1 MMKEWATVIS
11 WQNGIALLRCEP
23 HSGCGNC
30 HSRRGCGSHLLNEL
44 GPETDHQLQVEIS
57 QPLEPG
63 QKVEVG
69 ISEGSLLRSAS
80 LVYLTPLVGLIAGGA
95 LFQSLFLTDAF
106 TALGAI
112 LGAGL
117 GFYWH
122 ENWQPEL
129 RGSVLISL
137 LFCKSV
143 CHQRL
148 CVFSKNKTLLLIT
161 HDKQECGS
169 VSYVRSKQ

>member
-11 WQNGIALLRCEP
+11 FQDGLVLLCCVLQ
-23 HSGCGNC
+23 SGCGSCNA
-30 HSRRGCGSHLLNEL
+30 RTGCGSHLLNEL
-44 GPETDHQLQVEIS
+44 GPESEHQLQIAIS

-80 LVYLTPLVGLIAGGA
+80 LVYLTPLAGLIAGGG
-95 LFQSLFLTDAF
+95 LFQTLFITDAF

-117 GFYWH
+117 GFLLARTLASRIEGQSDY
-122 ENWQPEL
+122 QPTIL
-129 RGSVLISL
+129 QIGLPPTAIR
-137 LFCKSV
+137 K
-143 CHQRL
+143 
-148 CVFSKNKTLLLIT
+148 
-161 HDKQECGS
+161 
-169 VSYVRSKQ
+169 

>member
-95 LFQSLFLTDAF
+95 LFQSLFFNRCIYRSWGYFRRRVRFF
-106 TALGAI
+106 TGT
-112 LGAGL
+112 
-117 GFYWH
+117 
-122 ENWQPEL
+122 
-129 RGSVLISL
+129 
-137 LFCKSV
+137 
-143 CHQRL
+143 
-148 CVFSKNKTLLLIT
+148 KTGN
-161 HDKQECGS
+161 QN
-169 VSYVRSKQ
+169 

>member
-11 WQNGIALLRCEP
+11 WQDGVALLRCEP
-23 HSGCGNC
+23 QSGCGSCNA
-30 HSRRGCGSHLLNEL
+30 RTGCGSHLLNEL
-44 GPETDHQLQVEIS
+44 GPESEHQLQIAIS

-80 LVYLTPLVGLIAGGA
+80 LVYLTPLAGLIAGGG
-95 LFQSLFLTDAF
+95 LFQTLFITDAF

-117 GFYWH
+117 GFLLARTLTSRIEGQSDY
-122 ENWQPEL
+122 QPTIL
-129 RGSVLISL
+129 QIGLPPTAIRI
-137 LFCKSV
+137 
-143 CHQRL
+143 Q
-148 CVFSKNKTLLLIT
+148 
-161 HDKQECGS
+161 
-169 VSYVRSKQ
+169 

>member
-11 WQNGIALLRCEP
+11 WQDGVALLRCEP
-23 HSGCGNC
+23 QSGCGSCNA
-30 HSRRGCGSHLLNEL
+30 RTGCGSHLLNEL
-44 GPETDHQLQVEIS
+44 GPESEHQLQIAIS

-80 LVYLTPLVGLIAGGA
+80 LVYLTPLAGLIVGGG
-95 LFQSLFLTDAF
+95 LFQTLFITDAF

-117 GFYWH
+117 GFLLARTLASRIEGQSDY
-122 ENWQPEL
+122 QPTIL
-129 RGSVLISL
+129 QIGLPPTAIRI
-137 LFCKSV
+137 
-143 CHQRL
+143 Q
-148 CVFSKNKTLLLIT
+148 
-161 HDKQECGS
+161 
-169 VSYVRSKQ
+169 

>member
-23 HSGCGNC
+23 HSGCGSCNAR
-30 HSRRGCGSHLLNEL
+30 SGCGSHLLNEL
-44 GPETDHQLQVEIS
+44 GPKSAHQLQIPIS

-80 LVYLTPLVGLIAGGA
+80 LVYLTPLFGLIAGGSLFQA
-95 LFQSLFLTDAF
+95 LFITDAF
-106 TALGAI
+106 TAIGAI

-117 GFYWH
+117 GFLLARQLATRIEGQSDY
-122 ENWQPEL
+122 QPTIL
-129 RGSVLISL
+129 QIGLPPTAIRI
-137 LFCKSV
+137 
-143 CHQRL
+143 Q
-148 CVFSKNKTLLLIT
+148 
-161 HDKQECGS
+161 QE
-169 VSYVRSKQ
+169 